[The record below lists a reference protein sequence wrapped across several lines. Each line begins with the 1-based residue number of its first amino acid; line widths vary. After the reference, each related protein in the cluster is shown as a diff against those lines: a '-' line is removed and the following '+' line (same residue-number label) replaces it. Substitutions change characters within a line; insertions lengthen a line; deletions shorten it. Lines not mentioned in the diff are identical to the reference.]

1 MRLLKNGRKPF
12 QVRLPP
18 DLILPIY
25 AFQLKHFD
33 QSPAQTNSLLISRGG
48 GVKFFGMISIERM
61 PIGSSRQRGVRDLFH

>member
-18 DLILPIY
+18 DLILPIH

-33 QSPAQTNSLLISRGG
+33 QSPA
-48 GVKFFGMISIERM
+48 
-61 PIGSSRQRGVRDLFH
+61 